1 MYLQDIILRLAF
13 INKKSRTYLLLLVVF
28 FNLTQLSAQVKEGQ
42 IIYLHTV
49 NLHKRLKPEDEKMK
63 EMIPEFKTQKMH
75 LFYTKSE
82 SFYKDYEDEEDDLQA
97 TNAGGGG
104 MGMRFM
110 RPKSELYRNYK
121 TKRKVESK
129 EFMGEKFRIEDTL
142 TSPQW
147 KLTNESKKVLQYTCQ
162 KATMTDST
170 AQKAVIAWFTTEIA
184 CGSGPEGYGS
194 LPGMILDLSINGD
207 ENQYTAIE
215 VRPNLPKNEVI
226 KAPTSGKLIAD
237 KDFKKM
243 VEAKV
248 KEMGGRGRNR
258 NN

>member
-1 MYLQDIILRLAF
+1 MKYCLLIICFFTLA
-13 INKKSRTYLLLLVVF
+13 
-28 FNLTQLSAQVKEGQ
+28 QLSAQVKEGQ
-42 IIYLHTV
+42 IIYLQTI

-97 TNAGGGG
+97 SNAGGGG

-121 TKRKVESK
+121 TKRKADSK

-142 TSPQW
+142 SNPQW
-147 KLTNESKKVLQYTCQ
+147 KLTNETKKVLQYSCM
-162 KATMTDST
+162 KATLVDT
-170 AQKAVIAWFTTEIA
+170 ATQKTVVAWFTTEIA

-194 LPGMILDLSINGD
+194 LPGMILELHINDD

-215 VRPNLPKNEVI
+215 IRPNLPKNDAI
-226 KAPTSGKLIAD
+226 KAPTSGKLITE

-243 VEAKV
+243 VEAKM